1 MELPKSV
8 SRKELYDQ
16 VWTTPMRRLA
26 REYGISDV
34 GLAKICK
41 GLDIPRP
48 PVGYWA
54 KREVGNAPPRPPL
67 PESTDPYC
75 QAATITP
82 TPEPPAVNPDPACE
96 YDADLKEIAQTIQS
110 MPTITVP
117 QSLRDPHQLVQL
129 TERCFQEAT
138 PDSQNL
144 LTPRRN
150 ESKSPLSVRV
160 AKPSIKRTLR
170 FFDTLIKAVERLGG
184 KVIVEGKQWHEE
196 TVIYLANEQAAT
208 IRVRERYRQNRKAKK
223 DRYDWNTY
231 EYVPIG
237 ILVVELGRTYE
248 RSDTIEDTSKAPIE
262 DRINSLLLTLVHA
275 AHRHRKRRRE
285 DEEARRR
292 KAEWERKREVKLN
305 LIAAEEARVQELL
318 SESDAW
324 HQSNRIRQFVSAAHE
339 RAIMKGNE
347 TSAEHTKWS
356 EWALKQ
362 ADRIDPLVE
371 SPPSIVDEKKKYER
385 RYEW

>member
-1 MELPKSV
+1 MEIPISV
-8 SRKELYDQ
+8 SREDLYKQ

-26 REYGISDV
+26 KEYGLSDV
-34 GLAKICK
+34 GLAKVCK
-41 GLDIPRP
+41 SLEIPRP

-54 KREVGNAPPRPPL
+54 KIEAGKAPPRPPL
-67 PESTDPYC
+67 PKNTDPDR
-75 QAATITP
+75 QGATITP
-82 TPEPPAVNPDPACE
+82 TPEPKAVNPDPTCE
-96 YDADLKEIAQTIQS
+96 YDADLKKLAQTVKAMSPIK
-110 MPTITVP
+110 VP
-117 QSLRDPHQLVQL
+117 QSLRDPHHLVRL

-150 ESKSPLSVRV
+150 ESNPPLSVRV
-160 AKPSIKRTLR
+160 SKSSIKRTMR
-170 FFDTLIKAVERLGG
+170 FYDALIKAVERLGG
-184 KVIVEGKQWHEE
+184 KVVVEGKQWHEE
-196 TVIYLANEQAAT
+196 TVIYLANEQTAT

-248 RSDTIEDTSKAPIE
+248 RSDTIEDTTKAPIE

-292 KAEWERKREVKLN
+292 KAEWERKREVKLK
-305 LIAAEEARVQELL
+305 LIEAEEARIRELL

-347 TSAEHTKWS
+347 APAEHTKWS
-356 EWALKQ
+356 DWALKQ

-371 SPPSIVDEKKKYER
+371 SPPSIIDEKKKYER